1 MPLRTFQ
8 LPEIAVEDFGI
19 PDRWATVRANGK
31 RGDSEIDANGLARR
45 LNGFRNIFFDQDAD
59 EPLTSPLANC
69 CGEHLDTTGGDV
81 AMFLQAKSAEVGQL
95 DAILKHAEKVRVSS
109 LKISERMCPDQTSIQ
124 EQSRLVE
131 LLAQARAFR
140 SRRLKR
146 PRHSPVRL
154 CN

>member
-109 LKISERMCPDQTSIQ
+109 LKISACVPI
-124 EQSRLVE
+124 
-131 LLAQARAFR
+131 
-140 SRRLKR
+140 KR
-146 PRHSPVRL
+146 PFKNRAVSLSFSLKLVHFGVGA
-154 CN
+154 

>member
-81 AMFLQAKSAEVGQL
+81 ATFLQSKSASNTTNLIL
-95 DAILKHAEKVRVSS
+95 DEKVDVWSKKLNVSS
-109 LKISERMCPDQTSIQ
+109 FPTVFVFNQDGKYEKRYPEDQEKFNYEDIGKVVAGLLK
-124 EQSRLVE
+124 
-131 LLAQARAFR
+131 
-140 SRRLKR
+140 K
-146 PRHSPVRL
+146 
-154 CN
+154 